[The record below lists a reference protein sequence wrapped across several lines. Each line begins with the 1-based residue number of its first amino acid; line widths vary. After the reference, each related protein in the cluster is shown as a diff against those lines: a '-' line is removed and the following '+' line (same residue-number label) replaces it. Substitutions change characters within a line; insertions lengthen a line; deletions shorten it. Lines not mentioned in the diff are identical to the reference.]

1 MYVSNTPYRL
11 DLFKDEKISL
21 TSTIQQINDIGKVF
35 TDYTQTF
42 TIPATPYNNSV
53 FNHWYESFV
62 DNGYDHRVR
71 SNGYITIDG
80 ELFREGKIQI
90 EKGAIKNNVIENYS
104 VTFYGN
110 LTQLKD
116 RFKDDLLSVIDF
128 SSFNHTYTATEVI
141 NRVTSTASYDVMYP
155 LIGSNRRFTYKTG
168 DAATD
173 VTLDSGAIVWNQLF
187 PAIKVKDVINK
198 IGQHYGVTFS
208 GTFLN
213 YEQYKNLWFYLKP
226 KDIVDSFTP
235 ELLVNISATNEASPA
250 QVFSVA
256 NDTLTTTNNFF
267 PASLGPLASGAY
279 YMIQIRVTPST
290 SNKYR
295 LIVYKN
301 GSVFNIYDDLQGEFS
316 TLMPQVKIIDE
327 PNKSVYQFKISSA
340 GPLSFI
346 TRIWYHTSYRY
357 SYINDFG
364 MTVWQNVNEQ
374 VVANINV
381 TTAQTTQGLI
391 NINNYIPNIKVS
403 DFFMGIVKM
412 FNMVIV
418 PTTPVTFELIPLELY
433 YSQGKIL
440 DISEYVSTS
449 EINVTRPK
457 LFKKISFLYENSD
470 NILNDKFN
478 KLFSPSRGYNYGDM
492 IYEDINSNENQN
504 YEIKLPFEDIMWER
518 SQSTPTGT
526 ASPILYN
533 FMTATLL
540 DSKLPTPSP
549 YVPKPVLMY
558 FNGSATFS
566 GTGNLLKISNSS
578 TISTYSRYNRFSNE
592 YNLSGADLSELY
604 TINWGSEISPWYLTT
619 AQRGLFDRHY
629 KQYIKN
635 LYSLKTRIVNVDT
648 ILPTRLI
655 NEIKLNNRLIIGNK
669 RYVINQMTTDLTSN
683 AVKFELITD
692 YRELIS
698 NGPGFGTGYKLTSF
712 DNIRTDYNQLST
724 QLVIYLND
732 FDSFDIG
739 TPSNPFLI
747 YATSSNN
754 TQDVVLDVNIL
765 QNTGAPCNL
774 YDINNGNGTI
784 TVNYVDCDGASAS
797 EYVFDAFDTVSICS
811 NTVPVIATATGF
823 GYSII
828 DTGVVCSYATASDR
842 FSVIPVTYRKGDEV
856 NTTYVSVEQLSN
868 VLLTIPNNNPPTAPT
883 SSTYTTY
890 ITSIGL
896 TFSGAT
902 DDYGIS
908 GYEISYALEP
918 FEFDPNPPVWNNVVI
933 STTQSNNVYYLIT
946 GLLPASNYFIR
957 VRTKDS
963 NNAYSGYY
971 NVNNGDVIMTEQPYT
986 YYVSNTYVNDADV
999 ASCAIGT
1006 DYTYVFSDKLIGSI
1020 GNNDTIYTDNNFSSV
1035 YSGGSR
1041 YRAIQNAIVSP
1052 TYRKNIKIS
1061 NVGKVIGAQVDC
1073 LPYSTQMINIL
1084 NYATSQG
1091 WTLPNDTLISKI
1103 DNYIRRLINY
1113 NLWSRFD
1120 VFYQFAYNNT
1130 ALKDFSRINWINPG
1144 QNTIT
1149 FNGTASYGIDGF
1161 NGTYDGSYTGL
1172 KLDTN
1177 YSPSTVGNKYTLS
1190 SASAFAFGKFSNDG
1204 FSKQLF
1210 SSNTQLSLGEG
1221 NTGDMTQINF
1231 SSRTLYVGTDPNSVD
1246 LVLNRISTFNND
1258 TPTSFGVPR
1267 PFEISINTNSTSN
1280 YNLYV
1285 FRDGSLVETYS
1296 DLYGNAT
1303 EVYYGTYGHYYTFYI
1318 QGQGVFSTNI
1328 TYSVYQSN
1336 VSLPPTLIYKI
1347 MASSYNR
1354 PIGINGLITS
1364 LNSNQLIN
1372 TFTFGTASSYYLLD
1386 RLSDSQYEVYNN
1398 TQDLYGHQTDIVN
1411 NLATSNIKLLSS
1423 YGGTGSTAST
1433 NVISTFGAGQSLEN
1447 DTNNSNLY
1455 AAMLGFRTSINVT
1468 QCLQY
1473 DIVNGPDTPD
1483 FINIQFRDCDGNLDG
1498 VSLYTPGA
1506 SVLICSST
1514 VPQIISFNGAY
1525 TIVPTGLTC

>member
-1 MYVSNTPYRL
+1 MNGVAIYMYVSNTPYRL

-42 TIPATPYNNSV
+42 TIPATPYNNSI

-168 DAATD
+168 NTSTD

-226 KDIVDSFTP
+226 KDVVDSFTP

-346 TRIWYHTSYRY
+346 TRIWYHTYYRY

-449 EINVTRPK
+449 EISVTRPK

-540 DSKLPTPSP
+540 DKNNNS

-712 DNIRTDYNQLST
+712 DNIRTDYTQLST

-732 FDSFDIG
+732 FDSIDIG

-774 YDINNGNGTI
+774 YDINNGDGTI

-828 DTGVVCSYATASDR
+828 DTGLVCSYATASDR
-842 FSVIPVTYRKGDEV
+842 FSVIPVTYRKGDDV

-868 VLLTIPNNNPPTAPT
+868 VTLTIPNNNPPTAPT

-918 FEFDPNPPVWNNVVI
+918 FEFDPNPPVWNSVVI
-933 STTQSNNVYYLIT
+933 STTQSNNVHYVIT

-963 NNAYSGYY
+963 NNAYSGYH

-986 YYVSNTYVNDADV
+986 YYISNTYVNDADV

-1020 GNNDTIYTDNNFSSV
+1020 GNNDIIYTDNNFSSV
-1035 YSGGSR
+1035 YSGGGK
-1041 YRAIQNAIVSP
+1041 YRTIQDAIMSP
-1052 TYRKNIKIS
+1052 TYIKNIKI
-1061 NVGKVIGAQVDC
+1061 NNAGKVIGAQVDC
-1073 LPYSTQMINIL
+1073 SPYSTQMINIL

-1091 WTLPNDTLISKI
+1091 WTLPNDALIYKI

-1113 NLWSRFD
+1113 NLWNRFD

-1130 ALKDFSRINWINPG
+1130 TLKDFSRINWINPG

-1161 NGTYDGSYTGL
+1161 NGTYDGSYAGL

-1210 SSNTQLSLGEG
+1210 NIQENYTSYGDDRTYSTSVGIFGGKFG
-1221 NTGDMTQINF
+1221 N
-1231 SSRTLYVGTDPNSVD
+1231 
-1246 LVLNRISTFNND
+1246 
-1258 TPTSFGVPR
+1258 
-1267 PFEISINTNSTSN
+1267 SINSNRPLNDLTFDINIPSYYLVDRLSRQNHEAYLNTN
-1280 YNLYV
+1280 
-1285 FRDGSLVETYS
+1285 
-1296 DLYGNAT
+1296 DLYG
-1303 EVYYGTYGHYYTFYI
+1303 F
-1318 QGQGVFSTNI
+1318 QSD
-1328 TYSVYQSN
+1328 YSVL
-1336 VSLPPTLIYKI
+1336 VSGGGSGYSHAAYVYLNKIPTGE
-1347 MASSYNR
+1347 
-1354 PIGINGLITS
+1354 IG
-1364 LNSNQLIN
+1364 
-1372 TFTFGTASSYYLLD
+1372 
-1386 RLSDSQYEVYNN
+1386 
-1398 TQDLYGHQTDIVN
+1398 
-1411 NLATSNIKLLSS
+1411 LLSS
-1423 YGGTGSTAST
+1423 YGATGSTE
-1433 NVISTFGAGQSLEN
+1433 NVISTFGAGQSLES

-1455 AAMLGFRTSINVT
+1455 AAMLEFRT
-1468 QCLQY
+1468 
-1473 DIVNGPDTPD
+1473 
-1483 FINIQFRDCDGNLDG
+1483 
-1498 VSLYTPGA
+1498 
-1506 SVLICSST
+1506 LIG
-1514 VPQIISFNGAY
+1514 I
-1525 TIVPTGLTC
+1525 